1 MKFIRALAVLV
12 IIISI
17 LVILCNCFSLYIAG
31 FVRECDRIKITEE
44 NREMVV
50 ALVEETIASLIEEGN
65 ASSNDVAYYEKMP
78 DLNRA
83 KEVERYVGFR
93 RNQISVYYEDGTSYG
108 FWLEKSDNGPLS
120 LLIQEEGYNAYFRSE
135 EFLED
140 LMKIIIP
147 LMLVVLLMF
156 LLRE

>member
-1 MKFIRALAVLV
+1 MKFIRALAVLA

-17 LVILCNCFSLYIAG
+17 LVILLNCLSLYIAG

-44 NREMVV
+44 NREIVV

-65 ASSNDVAYYEKMP
+65 ASSNDITYYEKMP
-78 DLNRA
+78 DLNQA
-83 KEVERYVGFR
+83 KEIERYVGFR

-120 LLIQEEGYNAYFRSE
+120 LLIQEEGYNVYFRSE

-140 LMKIIIP
+140 LIKIIIP
-147 LMLVVLLMF
+147 VMLVALLVF